1 MTEPAGADL
10 EQLYTEH
17 YRAILRYVVR
27 RIGDADEAPDVTAD
41 VFLTALRRRTDVPR
55 DRALPWLY
63 RVAANVL
70 ADRRR
75 SRQRSTAAYQRAG
88 NDLVTRAGP
97 AAEERL
103 EWSDQLA
110 GTLTALRTLSAADQE
125 VLMLAGWEELR
136 GADLA
141 TALGCSRA
149 AAAVRLHRARA
160 RLKTAQAQYDDP
172 ARSTQG
178 RSAGSTVVRTA
189 ESKTQGERS

>member
-1 MTEPAGADL
+1 MTEPDGADL

-27 RIGDADEAPDVTAD
+27 RIGDADEARDVAAD
-41 VFLTALRRRTDVPR
+41 VFLTALRRRTDLPQ
-55 DRALPWLY
+55 DRPLPWLY
-63 RVAANVL
+63 GVAANVL

-75 SRQRSTAAYQRAG
+75 SRQRSAAAYQRAG
-88 NDLVTRAGP
+88 NDLVTRTGP
-97 AAEERL
+97 AADERL
-103 EWSDQLA
+103 EWSDELA
-110 GTLTALRTLSAADQE
+110 GTLAALRTLSAADQE

-141 TALGCSRA
+141 TALGCSRT

-160 RLKTAQAQYDDP
+160 RLKTAQAQYDDR
-172 ARSTQG
+172 ARG

-189 ESKTQGERS
+189 ECETQGERS